1 MTEPRTPRYEE
12 PDGRRHSAGYLP
24 FLILAGICAVFVLLV
39 NPSGEFPLN
48 DDWSYTR
55 SAFRLGTG
63 QGMHLDEWV
72 APSLVG
78 QALYGGLLVGLLGPS
93 FLALR
98 LSTLLLSCA
107 TACLLWSIL
116 RHLDVREETAWV
128 AVLGW
133 IFNPIYFNLSF
144 TYMTEVPFLFFIA
157 LSIALF
163 ARHLRTRRQWLL
175 IGCSAA
181 LGYAFL
187 IRQTAALFAASLACS
202 LLFSGRQESLSRR
215 LRDVALAAGPFAI
228 FTAGYTL
235 WSVGSGGATPAARRK
250 IELLGLLTS
259 KQLVGNMLGML
270 FYLSFMLLPIW
281 LFMLPRVY
289 RLVRL
294 SAKKVQWGWTGAW
307 VLLAGFG
314 VLWFHLRHWQPQYL
328 PSAAYHGKMP
338 YLLNV
343 LYDTG
348 LGPLTLDPTYYGPPP
363 TPVYPRVWLLVTGLT
378 AAGLVAIGLI
388 AVPCLKRISQADVG
402 PERRLCFGF
411 LLLSFSFASLFEIV
425 FSHLQ
430 EGGLFDRH
438 ILTAALPLCLL
449 LALVD
454 RSSKDVPDCASM
466 REPAAPD
473 AGSRF
478 RRRLTRGSCAASVL
492 ATMVL
497 AWFSIVATHDYLA
510 WNRVRWSLGRELL
523 ARGVD
528 SLSVS
533 GGFEFNGWYN
543 YDTFRARGNV
553 GKVYYWWYDRL
564 DYLIAMSPVEGYR
577 ILQTREY
584 ASWLH
589 LQRLPVHILVRSD

>member
-1 MTEPRTPRYEE
+1 M
-12 PDGRRHSAGYLP
+12 
-24 FLILAGICAVFVLLV
+24 
-39 NPSGEFPLN
+39 
-48 DDWSYTR
+48 
-55 SAFRLGTG
+55 
-63 QGMHLDEWV
+63 
-72 APSLVG
+72 
-78 QALYGGLLVGLLGPS
+78 
-93 FLALR
+93 
-98 LSTLLLSCA
+98 
-107 TACLLWSIL
+107 
-116 RHLDVREETAWV
+116 
-128 AVLGW
+128 
-133 IFNPIYFNLSF
+133 
-144 TYMTEVPFLFFIA
+144 
-157 LSIALF
+157 
-163 ARHLRTRRQWLL
+163 L

-187 IRQTAALFAASLACS
+187 IRQTAVLFAASLACS
-202 LLFSGRQESLSRR
+202 LLFSGRQDGLSRR
-215 LRDVALAAGPFAI
+215 LRHVALAAGPFVI
-228 FTAGYTL
+228 FMAGYTL
-235 WSVGSGGATPAARRK
+235 WSMGPGGTTPAARRK

-259 KQLVGNMLGML
+259 KQLVGNTLGLL

-294 SAKKVQWGWTGAW
+294 SSKKVRWGWTGAW

-411 LLLSFSFASLFEIV
+411 LLFSFSFASLFEIV

-454 RSSKDVPDCASM
+454 RSAEDVPDCASM
-466 REPAAPD
+466 QDLPASS
-473 AGSRF
+473 AGLRF
-478 RRRLTRGSCAASVL
+478 SRRLTRVSCAASVF
-492 ATMVL
+492 AIVVL

-510 WNRVRWSLGRELL
+510 WNRVRWSLGSDLL
-523 ARGVD
+523 ASGVD

-533 GGFEFNGWYN
+533 GGFEFNGWHN

-553 GKVYYWWYDRL
+553 GKVYYWWYDSL

-577 ILQTREY
+577 ILQTKEY
-584 ASWLH
+584 TSWLH
-589 LQRLPVHILVRSD
+589 LRKLPVHLLARSN